1 MHQFTILWVTE
12 AFSRS
17 QNKTH
22 VSNANGVFQL
32 AIILAFI
39 LCCIR
44 ISAANVEPL
53 TIPMSEIDEHNIKA
67 VLTIIFA
74 NTS

>member
-39 LCCIR
+39 YY
-44 ISAANVEPL
+44 
-53 TIPMSEIDEHNIKA
+53 A
-67 VLTIIFA
+67 VYVFLRTW
-74 NTS
+74 NL